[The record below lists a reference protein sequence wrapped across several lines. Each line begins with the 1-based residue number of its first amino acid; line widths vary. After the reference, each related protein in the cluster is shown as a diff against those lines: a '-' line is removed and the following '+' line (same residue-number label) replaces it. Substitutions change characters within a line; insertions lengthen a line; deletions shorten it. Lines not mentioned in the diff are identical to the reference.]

1 MGDDGWH
8 AAADGEGEDF
18 YDGLSAE
25 EILNTE
31 FPDYTNY
38 NDKRTIDQI
47 IAAAGTEKGAAASAA
62 ENGEVNLEM
71 DMNMDPIQYES
82 EYGKGN
88 GFTSARMASSNNFW
102 PKKERLAG
110 TGLEHEN
117 WRWPK
122 NIIPYKIAP
131 QYTEDERKTIYSG
144 MKMWMRK
151 TCIEFEPAG
160 SAKAKSTGHNN
171 FLYIFS
177 GDGCYSRV
185 GYQAHLRPQPLSLQ
199 KYICSRGMCD
209 GCMQPA
215 TVAHELG
222 HAIGLHHEQTREDR
236 DNYLQVLENNIIP
249 DQRFNF
255 EKQEGYST
263 FGTPYDYCSV
273 MHYGATAF
281 GLRPEYLTMIP
292 KDLGYISV
300 SLHLHT
306 TSNSANG
313 FTSRDVSYVDKSI
326 VERSID
332 VSHTKYKLSLTNLRS
347 KGNLNL
353 LLNFLLSLTRCHL
366 LSLVEV
372 NQAILSW

>member
-1 MGDDGWH
+1 MSPPNRGIMNRVFLVVIALNFAVSRATLEDDGWH

-31 FPDYTNY
+31 FPDYTDY

-249 DQRFNF
+249 DQR
-255 EKQEGYST
+255 K
-263 FGTPYDYCSV
+263 
-273 MHYGATAF
+273 
-281 GLRPEYLTMIP
+281 
-292 KDLGYISV
+292 
-300 SLHLHT
+300 
-306 TSNSANG
+306 
-313 FTSRDVSYVDKSI
+313 
-326 VERSID
+326 
-332 VSHTKYKLSLTNLRS
+332 
-347 KGNLNL
+347 
-353 LLNFLLSLTRCHL
+353 
-366 LSLVEV
+366 
-372 NQAILSW
+372 